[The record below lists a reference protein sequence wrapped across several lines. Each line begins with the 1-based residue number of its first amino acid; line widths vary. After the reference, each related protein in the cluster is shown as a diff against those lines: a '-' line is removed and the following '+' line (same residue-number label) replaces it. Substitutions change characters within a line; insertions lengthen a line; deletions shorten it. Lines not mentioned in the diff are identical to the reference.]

1 MAKILD
7 FSAKKTENVLQM
19 RSVNMRRAEGC
30 LVRQK
35 MNLCLFCQLLEIGI
49 SV

>member
-19 RSVNMRRAEGC
+19 RSVNMRGAEGC